1 MTAIRKRGARKKGK
15 DMLKTFTKLK
25 VAGVASVLGVALAA
39 SGAYAATGALT
50 SRDAPGQV
58 LKVSGVGPAS
68 DHASATA
75 IAHANPKA
83 RGLFGGTD
91 AKAKAHVNATAIAH
105 ANTRAPFRAATMPM
119 AAVGQQCHSRRG
131 TSPTD
136 SARLSRAY
144 SASRSPAGDASRYG
158 HAIEPNEVR
167 AQATT
172 DSPRTRWLRRAPA
185 NS

>member
-1 MTAIRKRGARKKGK
+1 
-15 DMLKTFTKLK
+15 MLKTFTRLK

-68 DHASATA
+68 DHATATA

-119 AAVGQQCHSRRG
+119 AAMHSSVTHVAVPAPQTLPAYHAPIQPVAPQPVTRPAMG
-131 TSPTD
+131 MPSSPM
-136 SARLSRAY
+136 R
-144 SASRSPAGDASRYG
+144 
-158 HAIEPNEVR
+158 
-167 AQATT
+167 
-172 DSPRTRWLRRAPA
+172 
-185 NS
+185 